1 LILKLLVFVKSILKD
16 NLVITKYS
24 TYSYICII
32 FFFFL
37 VANAIGMIPY
47 SFTLTSSLIITFYVA
62 LMFFGGANI
71 LGLIINRLSILSLFI
86 PKGVPIVIIPA
97 LVIIEIISYF
107 SRVISLSVR
116 LFANMMSGHTL
127 LKILVGFLW
136 LVIYNFFMIFVKFN
150 IFSFLILFLP

>member
-1 LILKLLVFVKSILKD
+1 MLVFVKSILKD

>member
-1 LILKLLVFVKSILKD
+1 LLVFVKSILKD